1 MLEILNWSI
10 GFRLFQLPRY
20 PVEQHLNL
28 ETIHQSQK
36 STIFLCSDHLV
47 LTQWPLDPQS
57 FVCNGDLAHIIPFY
71 ELWCDTMKLDELL
84 CIRSSSIY
92 VSKSLKHHN
101 KFNPSRKNSE
111 VDNDH
116 LSKYNISSSSGI
128 LEEDADLLN
137 SPTFNEQC
145 NQLINDTEIIKTS
158 KSIRKSQQIFYG
170 KSINVKVINQIIPN
184 HQVIYKYHNISVD
197 MTIDHLKDK
206 SLEGLNINIV
216 S

>member
-10 GFRLFQLPRY
+10 DFRLFQLPRY

-101 KFNPSRKNSE
+101 KFNPNRKTSE
-111 VDNDH
+111 IDNDH
-116 LSKYNISSSSGI
+116 LIKYNIPSSSGI

-158 KSIRKSQQIFYG
+158 KSSYSSNDNHTFNNTDMLLLIGHPPMENWAIRFSNNNLCEKWRHM
-170 KSINVKVINQIIPN
+170 IN
-184 HQVIYKYHNISVD
+184 
-197 MTIDHLKDK
+197 
-206 SLEGLNINIV
+206 E
-216 S
+216 